1 MHSDDAKGESPDD
14 RLLAWGRRL
23 GAARV
28 LDIAGE
34 ASGTAHAFA
43 EFTPSVVAIGRM
55 APGRFEA
62 RAAAPG
68 VATVRCLAGDVAHLP
83 FREATFGVVTC
94 RRAAHCFPELLPA
107 LRQIARVLRGGGSLL
122 VEDVLAHDEPD
133 VARFMADVERRR
145 DRRHVR
151 AYRHIEWTAFL
162 RATGLTVIDESVT
175 TEPRRWTDWTDAMSP
190 EARRDVDRLVLDA
203 PEALWAAS
211 GFTVNAGRVVSL
223 TERVVR
229 IRADRD

>member
-1 MHSDDAKGESPDD
+1 MGTM
-14 RLLAWGRRL
+14 GRCL
-23 GAARV
+23 
-28 LDIAGE
+28 
-34 ASGTAHAFA
+34 
-43 EFTPSVVAIGRM
+43 
-55 APGRFEA
+55 FEA
-62 RAAAPG
+62 RAAAPD
-68 VATVRCLAGDVAHLP
+68 VATVRLLAGDVVLLP

-94 RRAAHCFPELLPA
+94 RRAAHRFPELLPA
-107 LRQIARVLRGGGSLL
+107 LRQIARVLRRGGSLL
-122 VEDVLAHDEPD
+122 VEDVVGHDEPD
-133 VARFMADVERRR
+133 VARLMADVERRR
-145 DRRHVR
+145 DPQHVR

-175 TEPRRWTDWTDAMSP
+175 TEQRRWTDWTDAMSE

-203 PEALWAAS
+203 PQALYAAS